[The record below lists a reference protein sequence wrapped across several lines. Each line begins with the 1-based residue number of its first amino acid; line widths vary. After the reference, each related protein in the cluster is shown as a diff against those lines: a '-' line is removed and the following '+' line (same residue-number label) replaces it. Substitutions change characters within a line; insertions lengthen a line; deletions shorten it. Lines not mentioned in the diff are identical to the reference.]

1 MVLWQNTKKRHACPV
16 NKFDLSLCFN
26 NWHPGRNWQQWH
38 AGRFEHARSRIDLTR
53 LDHGT
58 LTLFPYLTLH
68 FLWSTQNFFCIHKI
82 LALRSADSLAIKHDL
97 REIIILFLSLILNDK
112 KNSNGENTESKQP
125 FCAQT
130 LHFVYDAFSCIWW
143 PLQNLSQRLRL
154 NTLNSL
160 SCMIFCGNG
169 SELW

>member
-1 MVLWQNTKKRHACPV
+1 MFQKGVGRL
-16 NKFDLSLCFN
+16 D
-26 NWHPGRNWQQWH
+26 NWHPGRNWQRWH
-38 AGRFEHARSRIDLTR
+38 AGRFEHAGSRIDLAR

-68 FLWSTQNFFCIHKI
+68 FLWSAQNFFCIHKI
-82 LALRSADSLAIKHDL
+82 LALRSADSLAINHDL
-97 REIIILFLSLILNDK
+97 REIIILFVSLILNDKK
-112 KNSNGENTESKQP
+112 KNSNGENTESKQT

-143 PLQNLSQRLRL
+143 PLQNLSQCLRL

-169 SELW
+169 SDLW